1 MGKRTED
8 RRDLSNAAGSL
19 GWKISYEKILENI
32 NETIYVVDENGIV
45 TYCNKR
51 AEDLYGIQ
59 RSDIL
64 GKHIEK
70 FFPNAL
76 CLQVLKTGQSYE
88 YVEHRP
94 REGNF
99 VLISSIP
106 IREGD
111 RLIGAV
117 SIDQD
122 ITEVKRMSS
131 ELQEAKSRIKYLEY
145 IEEMMKSGSG
155 ESGFEKIV
163 YKSKQMYDLILLA
176 KRVAESD
183 ASVMIMGE
191 SGTGKD
197 LFAHAI
203 HQESAR
209 RDRPY
214 VVVDCSAIPPSLM
227 ESELFGYEPG
237 AFTGA
242 QRKGKAGKFEV
253 ADGGTVFLDEIGELP
268 LEMQSKLLRVLEGR
282 EFYRVGGVKPIKVD
296 IRIIAATNRDMGAM
310 LKNGSFRQDLFYRLN
325 VFSLNIPPLR
335 ERRDDIPI
343 LIDFYLKRYSVI
355 NNKLIDR
362 IAPEVMAM
370 LLHYHWPG
378 NVRELKNAIERLV
391 ILSEDNA
398 ITTGHLPR
406 IVETIGNGATATDE
420 GRMATEFQTLLSLEE
435 AVIAAERQ
443 TILNALKAAGNNKAQ
458 TAKLLDIPRSTLYY
472 KLQKLKLLDTQ

>member
-209 RDRPY
+209 RDGPY

-282 EFYRVGGVKPIKVD
+282 EFYRVGGVKPIRVD

-310 LKNGSFRQDLFYRLN
+310 LKSGSFRQDLFYRLN

>member
-51 AEDLYGIQ
+51 AEEIYGIQ

-76 CLQVLKTGQSYE
+76 CLEVLKTGQSYE

-209 RDRPY
+209 RDGPY

-282 EFYRVGGVKPIKVD
+282 EFYRVGGVKPIRVD